1 MSVGLE
7 LCRARQ
13 RAGKTVM
20 DVSHATKIP
29 PHHLMAMERNRF
41 NSLPG
46 RVYAV
51 GFVRIYA
58 AFVGLDSEPLVARVK
73 AEMPTPE
80 IELPAVNVL
89 PGTGGTPEAKSAR
102 TGASEEHVVS
112 LLSPRKRKWPQAAT
126 AAVLG
131 VAAVV
136 YSISFVLFYNEQMAQ
151 PSVRSV
157 PPNLVAEARSAE
169 QQLALRPSAGNDQP
183 SPVPPPPEEPA
194 PAVQLG
200 DQTAAAAPLVAPAAP
215 LKIVQVEPLPPP
227 AAAPQP
233 APAPTVETVA
243 ELTPEV
249 APSPPA
255 VVRPKP
261 ARPAAVASTV
271 VSLAAADARPV
282 PGSRAPLRLGRN
294 YGRDNRDA
302 RIILRA
308 HRPIHVAVQG
318 PGSRIFL
325 DQMLDAGDTYRVP
338 NMKGLKL
345 SAVDA
350 GAIEIILDDTTVGFA
365 SQNGGPA
372 RNLPLDPQSI
382 IDRQRHG

>member
-1 MSVGLE
+1 
-7 LCRARQ
+7 
-13 RAGKTVM
+13 
-20 DVSHATKIP
+20 
-29 PHHLMAMERNRF
+29 MAMERNRF

-89 PGTGGTPEAKSAR
+89 PARVVRRKPKVPEPAHLKS
-102 TGASEEHVVS
+102 T
-112 LLSPRKRKWPQAAT
+112 LSPFYPPVNANGPGCYRGSIGRCGGGLFHFVCSVLQRTNGT
-126 AAVLG
+126 A
-131 VAAVV
+131 
-136 YSISFVLFYNEQMAQ
+136 
-151 PSVRSV
+151 SVRSV

-183 SPVPPPPEEPA
+183 SPVPPRRGA
-194 PAVQLG
+194 R
-200 DQTAAAAPLVAPAAP
+200 TCSAAWRPDGSRRALVAPAAP